1 LTALHKNKHSGEERV
16 KIFTELN
23 RQCGLDQA
31 AANVAEQLRQSGYLA
46 QLLGS
51 DHAFDLLLRPDGDG
65 DGFFTLVCA
74 ISSDEGE
81 IKPTV
86 AGMIAELASE
96 MFFEQLK
103 QRCSPPDVD
112 NIQGYLLD
120 CEVLINGNPLE
131 RDV

>member
-1 LTALHKNKHSGEERV
+1 M

-31 AANVAEQLRQSGYLA
+31 AANVAEQLRQSGYLS

-65 DGFFTLVCA
+65 DGFFTLVCT

-81 IKPTV
+81 IKPAV
-86 AGMIAELASE
+86 AEMIAELASE

>member
-1 LTALHKNKHSGEERV
+1 V

-23 RQCGLDQA
+23 RQFGLDPA
-31 AANVAEQLRQSGYLA
+31 AAKVAAQLCQSGYLT
-46 QLLGS
+46 QLLGA
-51 DHAFDLLLRPDGDG
+51 DHAFDLLVRPEGDG

-81 IKPTV
+81 IKPAV
-86 AGMIAELASE
+86 AEMLVELASE

-103 QRCSPPDVD
+103 LHCSPADVD
-112 NIQGYLLD
+112 NIRGYLLD
-120 CEVLINGNPLE
+120 CEVLINGKSLE